1 MDTESR
7 AANDIMSNINET
19 TEHEGQANI
28 VIKPTIS
35 SPTLNQRY
43 NMTYQYLKA
52 MKLLL
57 TAGYQIEQSHLNEPF
72 GEHFTDIRSYFSTL
86 LILTGSMLDA
96 NIYERFQDVKDN
108 NLSINNFNIVMFNN
122 VWQNIKKRSN
132 ILSKYESFAKISGT
146 TLDKNKPQYK
156 DIEILV
162 KVRNALVHYVPQ
174 WDYEKTPS
182 DEIEKCISQISSP
195 IIYSQFFPPTAPF
208 FPNRCMSSG
217 FGQWAI
223 NASLDF
229 IKYFE
234 DSIPI
239 PNKYEVLRNELQI
252 V

>member
-1 MDTESR
+1 MADR
-7 AANDIMSNINET
+7 IPL
-19 TEHEGQANI
+19 EGQAIILTTSN
-28 VIKPTIS
+28 S
-35 SPTLNQRY
+35 RPTLNQRY
-43 NMTYQYLKA
+43 NMTIQYLKA

-57 TAGYQIEQSHLNEPF
+57 TAGYQIEQSHVNEPF
-72 GEHFTDIRSYFSTL
+72 GDYFTDIMSYFSTL

-96 NIYERFQDVKDN
+96 NIYERFQDVKDSI
-108 NLSINNFNIVMFNN
+108 LSISSFNIIKLNN
-122 VWQNIKKRSN
+122 DWQNIKRRSG
-132 ILSKYESFAKISGT
+132 ILSKYESFALMSGT

-182 DEIEKCISQISSP
+182 DAIENCISQISSP
-195 IIYSQFFPPTAPF
+195 INYSPFISPTAPF

-229 IKYFE
+229 LKYFE

-239 PNKYEVLRNELQI
+239 SNKYENLRNELQI
-252 V
+252 VVP